1 MQAQAVYTDADVK
14 KLLQTVRIVTDTR
27 EQNNKHITDY
37 LNKRGI
43 DTESRK
49 LDVGDYAALLP
60 ADPSMGIVT
69 DMLFP
74 MRIERKNSIDE
85 LASSIKD
92 RTRFESELIRSGP
105 FLFSVMVEDEQGFS
119 NMLSGNYRSEYQPQA
134 LIGSLQT
141 FESRYGFNTVYIGKQ
156 DAGAYL
162 YTKLLYHARNAIKSN
177 Y

>member
-74 MRIERKNSIDE
+74 MRIERKNSID
-85 LASSIKD
+85 
-92 RTRFESELIRSGP
+92 
-105 FLFSVMVEDEQGFS
+105 
-119 NMLSGNYRSEYQPQA
+119 
-134 LIGSLQT
+134 
-141 FESRYGFNTVYIGKQ
+141 
-156 DAGAYL
+156 
-162 YTKLLYHARNAIKSN
+162 
-177 Y
+177 